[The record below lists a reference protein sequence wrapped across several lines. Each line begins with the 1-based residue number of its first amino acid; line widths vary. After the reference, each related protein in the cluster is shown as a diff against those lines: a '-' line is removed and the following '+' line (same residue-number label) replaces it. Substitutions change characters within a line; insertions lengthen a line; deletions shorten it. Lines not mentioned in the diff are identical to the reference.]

1 MGIFASGR
9 RIAGC
14 MIFVGMTGMM
24 VWGKTAEPV
33 SDTFYRIAF
42 YNVENY
48 FHPTHD
54 TLKNDYDFTPTG
66 VKGWGNAKFT
76 VKRNNLFK
84 VVTALDAEAP
94 LLALGLA
101 EVENSL
107 VLRELCRGT
116 PLRFLKFDFVH
127 FESPDPRGIDV
138 ALLYRRDLLRVD
150 TAFPIAVAVPPDSVP
165 RTRDILYVKAVRL
178 SGGTATR
185 ESSSVSDTLH
195 FFVNH
200 FPSKYGGVVATDH
213 KRAYA
218 AGLLRKCMDEVRQS
232 DTSAFVV
239 AMGDL
244 NTGCEDAALT
254 VLDSLPWVNLMAQ
267 KSWRLDRKGKKAG
280 GSHKF
285 REAWSTIDHIIVGRG
300 SVGRINRGRAFLFD
314 RDFLLM
320 KDDRYLGFK
329 PLRTFYGASYLG
341 GYSDHL
347 PVYIDVRL
355 SR

>member
-1 MGIFASGR
+1 MGVFANFGR
-9 RIAGC
+9 GVVCAVLTCAIGLLASAA
-14 MIFVGMTGMM
+14 
-24 VWGKTAEPV
+24 VWVSAAEPQDSTV
-33 SDTFYRIAF
+33 YRIAF
-42 YNVENY
+42 YNTENY

-66 VKGWGNAKFT
+66 IKGWGSAKFT
-76 VKRNNLFK
+76 AKRNNLFK
-84 VVTALDAEAP
+84 VVAALDAEAP

-101 EVENSL
+101 EVENAL

-116 PLRFLKFDFVH
+116 PLRFLNFDFVH

-138 ALLYRRDLLRVD
+138 ALLYRRDLLQVD
-150 TAFPIAVAVPPDSVP
+150 TAFPIAVAVPPDSVS
-165 RTRDILYVKAVRL
+165 RTRDILYVRAVR
-178 SGGTATR
+178 GQ
-185 ESSSVSDTLH
+185 DTLH

-200 FPSKYGGVVATDH
+200 FPSKYGGVTATEH

-218 AGLLRKCMDEVRQS
+218 AGLLRRCMDGVLQHDS
-232 DTSAFVV
+232 AAFVV

-244 NTGCEDAALT
+244 NTGCEDAVLAP
-254 VLDSLPWVNLMAQ
+254 LDSLPWVNLMAQ
-267 KSWRLDRKGKKAG
+267 PSWTLDRRGGKAG

-285 REAWSTIDHIIVGRG
+285 RETWSTIDHIIVGQGSLGKIDRG
-300 SVGRINRGRAFLFD
+300 KASLFD

-320 KDDRYLGFK
+320 KDERYLGFK
-329 PLRTFYGASYLG
+329 PLRTFYGAKYLG

-355 SR
+355 P

>member
-1 MGIFASGR
+1 MGAFANGRRGVIWALIMGILL
-9 RIAGC
+9 GC
-14 MIFVGMTGMM
+14 PLCALGCA
-24 VWGKTAEPV
+24 AEPP
-33 SDTFYRIAF
+33 DTAVYRIAF
-42 YNVENY
+42 YNTENY

-66 VKGWGNAKFT
+66 IKGWGSAKFT
-76 VKRNNLFK
+76 AKRNNLFK
-84 VVTALDAEAP
+84 VVAALDAEAP

-101 EVENSL
+101 EVENAL

-116 PLRFLKFDFVH
+116 PLRFLHFDYVH

-150 TAFPIAVAVPPDSVP
+150 TAFPIAVAVPPDTVSH
-165 RTRDILYVKAVRL
+165 TRDILYVKAVCI
-178 SGGTATR
+178 SGG
-185 ESSSVSDTLH
+185 DTLH
-195 FFVNH
+195 LFINH
-200 FPSKYGGVVATDH
+200 FPSKYGGVTATEH

-218 AGLLRKCMDEVRQS
+218 AGLLRRCMDEVLRG
-232 DTSAFVV
+232 DTAAFVV

-244 NTGCEDAALT
+244 NTGSEDAALA

-267 KSWRLDRKGKKAG
+267 PGWTLDRKGKKAG

-285 REAWSTIDHIIVGRG
+285 RETWSTIDHIIVGRG
-300 SVGRINRGRAFLFD
+300 SIGRIDRGKASLFD

-320 KDDRYLGFK
+320 KDERYLGYK
-329 PLRTFYGASYLG
+329 PLRTFYGARYLG

-347 PVYIDVRL
+347 PVYMDVRL
-355 SR
+355 P

>member
-1 MGIFASGR
+1 MGAFAKFGRGVCCVISVMVLVSGR
-9 RIAGC
+9 VLGC
-14 MIFVGMTGMM
+14 ASEFVSEF
-24 VWGKTAEPV
+24 A
-33 SDTFYRIAF
+33 DTSASTVYRIAF
-42 YNVENY
+42 YNTENY

-76 VKRNNLFK
+76 AKRNNLFK
-84 VVTALDAEAP
+84 VVAALDAEAP

-101 EVENSL
+101 EVENAL

-116 PLRFLKFDFVH
+116 PLRFLNFDFVH

-150 TAFPIAVAVPPDSVP
+150 TAFPIAVAVPPDTVS
-165 RTRDILYVKAVRL
+165 RTRDILYVKAVCVQ
-178 SGGTATR
+178 G
-185 ESSSVSDTLH
+185 EDTLH

-200 FPSKYGGVVATDH
+200 FPSKYGGVTATEH

-218 AGLLRKCMDEVRQS
+218 AGLLRRSMDEVVRN

-244 NTGCEDAALT
+244 NTGCEDAALA
-254 VLDSLPWVNLMAQ
+254 VLDSLPWVNLMAR
-267 KSWRLDRKGKKAG
+267 KSWRLDRRGKKAG

-285 REAWSTIDHIIVGRG
+285 REAWSTIDHIIVGQG
-300 SVGRINRGRAFLFD
+300 VMGRIEHGKACLFD

-320 KDDRYLGFK
+320 KDERYLGYK
-329 PLRTFYGASYLG
+329 PLRTFYGAKYLG

-355 SR
+355 P